1 MSRHK
6 DDPPIAA
13 ERLSVG
19 TRLHPSRRVIPD
31 GLDEALVRAVVDHF
45 YARVRR
51 DDVIGPVFNRIIA
64 DAAWPRHLD
73 LITDFLSSMLLGSGR
88 YAGRPMPKHLA
99 IGELEDRHFARWL
112 ALFRDT
118 VEALCPPAAAALFVD
133 RAERVAH
140 SFRIGLAMHRGQDS
154 VAVAP
159 MRAGTL

>member
-1 MSRHK
+1 MNRTE
-6 DDPPIAA
+6 DDLPTAA
-13 ERLSVG
+13 ERPSVG
-19 TRLHPSRRVIPD
+19 TRLHSSGRVIPD
-31 GLDEALVRAVVDHF
+31 GLDEALIRAVVDQF

-51 DDVIGPVFNRIIA
+51 DDIIGPVFNRIIA
-64 DAAWPRHLD
+64 ETAWPHHLD
-73 LITDFLSSMLLGSGR
+73 LITDFWSSMLLGSGR

-118 VEALCPPAAAALFVD
+118 VETLCPPAAAALFVD

-154 VAVAP
+154 LAVAP
-159 MRAGTL
+159 MRAEAL